1 MNPKIWGPHA
11 WIFLH
16 SITFNYP
23 NNPTNET
30 KKHYKIFFESLQ
42 YVLPCDNCKN
52 NYKKK
57 LITFKID
64 DDVLSCRKNL
74 IKWLIKIHNEVNKSN
89 NKRIMSNDEVLKYYV
104 DLYDNKP
111 TKLIKN
117 SSSITPNLIAI
128 FSTIIIAL
136 YFIKK
141 KYLV

>member
-23 NNPTNET
+23 NNPSNEV
-30 KKHYKIFFESLQ
+30 KKQYKIFFESLQ
-42 YVLPCDNCKN
+42 FVLPCDVCKS

-57 LITFKID
+57 LITLKINEEI
-64 DDVLSCRKNL
+64 LSCRKNL
-74 IKWLIKIHNEVNKSN
+74 IKWLIQIHNQVNKSN

-111 TKLIKN
+111 INLIKN
-117 SSSITPNLIAI
+117 TFSITPNLIAI

-141 KYLV
+141 KYLL